1 MTLAE
6 LYDGIGGTY
15 SEALMRLSADSLV
28 ERFIV
33 RFLDDSSIR
42 DLLNAW
48 EKGDVDAC
56 FKAAHTAKGVTGNL
70 SLTHLCDLC
79 TQICEALRPGNEELR
94 QATDLEALIGELSSS
109 YARDVELI
117 RAYVG

>member
-6 LYDGIGGTY
+6 LYDQMGGTY
-15 SEALMRLSADSLV
+15 TEALARLSANSLI

-33 RFLDDSSIR
+33 RFLDDNSIR
-42 DLLNAW
+42 NLLDAW
-48 EKGDVDAC
+48 SRGDDDAC
-56 FKAAHTAKGVTGNL
+56 FKAAHSAKGVTGNL
-70 SLTHLCDLC
+70 SLTHLCELC

-94 QATDLEALIGELSSS
+94 KATDLDALIAELSSS

-117 RAYVG
+117 RAYSS